1 MLDFFNSYVF
11 LGGLYVSIKFI
22 TQIYSR
28 LISRIC
34 SNFKAGIPL
43 LNTCMLNSDRDK
55 AIRCLAQIT

>member
-34 SNFKAGIPL
+34 SNFKTGIPL
-43 LNTCMLNSDRDK
+43 SNTCMLNSDRDK
-55 AIRCLAQIT
+55 AIRCLAQLT